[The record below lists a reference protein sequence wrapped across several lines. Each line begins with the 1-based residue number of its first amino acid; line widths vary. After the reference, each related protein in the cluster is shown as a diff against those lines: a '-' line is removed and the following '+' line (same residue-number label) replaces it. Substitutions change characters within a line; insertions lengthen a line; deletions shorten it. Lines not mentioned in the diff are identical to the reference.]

1 MSEGPDSTKPFRA
14 NVQRTPSGT
23 LLGAAVMIGAEDL
36 PFVGS
41 DTERLVIEKKQA
53 DNGLIITIRSEDV

>member
-23 LLGAAVMIGAEDL
+23 MLGAAVMIGADDL

-41 DTERLVIEKKQA
+41 DTERLVIEKTPTE
-53 DNGLIITIRSEDV
+53 NGLIITIRGEDV